1 MMTRAMVRASL
12 VGLLL
17 ALNLVPA
24 LAQAPASTLDRIRET
39 GHIRIG
45 YSTEVP
51 PFSYLGP
58 DGKVL
63 GYSIDLCN
71 RVSDGIRDQ
80 LGLSAL
86 TIDYVLRTPSNRVA
100 KINDGEIDIECVA
113 STNTAERR
121 KSVAFS
127 YPHFMTAVQFIAL
140 KDGGPRRIAEL
151 VGHSVASTMG
161 TTVIGQINAVS
172 REKGL
177 NIAVVPTPD
186 HQVAFDMMASGRV
199 AAFAMDSIILSTR
212 VANAKNPDLYIMSE
226 DAFGPPEPYGLMMRH
241 DDQPFV
247 DAVNA
252 ALAGIFSSGEIKQI
266 YAKWFQSPIPPSGT
280 NLQLPMSAAL
290 AAAFAAP
297 EAISD

>member
-1 MMTRAMVRASL
+1 MIIRATVRAVL
-12 VGLLL
+12 AGLML
-17 ALNLVPA
+17 AHTLPLA
-24 LAQAPASTLDRIRET
+24 LAQAPVSTLERMRDT

-45 YSTEVP
+45 YSAEVP
-51 PFSYLGP
+51 PFSYLGA
-58 DGKVL
+58 DGQVL
-63 GYSIDLCN
+63 GYSIDICN
-71 RVSDGIRDQ
+71 RVAELLGEQ
-80 LGLSAL
+80 LALPDL

-100 KINDGEIDIECVA
+100 MLNNGDIDIECVA

-127 YPHFMTAVQFIAL
+127 YPHFMTSVQFIAL
-140 KDGGPRRIAEL
+140 RDGGPRRIAEL
-151 VGHSVASTMG
+151 VGHSVASTLG
-161 TTVIGQINAVS
+161 TTVIGQLNAVS

-186 HQVAFDMMASGRV
+186 HQVAFDLMASGRV

-212 VANAKNPDLYIMSE
+212 VANAKDPDLYIMSE

-252 ALAGIFSSGEIKQI
+252 ALASIFSSGEINQI
-266 YAKWFQSPIPPSGT
+266 YGKWFTSPIPPKGI
-280 NLQLPMSAAL
+280 NLHLPMSEAL
-290 AAAFAAP
+290 AMAFAAP
-297 EAISD
+297 AAVTD

>member
-1 MMTRAMVRASL
+1 MIIRATVRAVL
-12 VGLLL
+12 AGLML
-17 ALNLVPA
+17 AHTLPLA
-24 LAQAPASTLDRIRET
+24 LAQAPVSTLERMRDT

-45 YSTEVP
+45 YSAEVP
-51 PFSYLGP
+51 PFSYLGA
-58 DGKVL
+58 DGQVL
-63 GYSIDLCN
+63 GYSIDICN
-71 RVSDGIRDQ
+71 RVAELLGEQ
-80 LGLSAL
+80 LALPDL

-100 KINDGEIDIECVA
+100 MLNNGDIDIECVA

-127 YPHFMTAVQFIAL
+127 YPHFMTSVQFIAL
-140 KDGGPRRIAEL
+140 RDGGPRRIAEL
-151 VGHSVASTMG
+151 VGHSVASTLG
-161 TTVIGQINAVS
+161 TTVIGQLNAVS

-186 HQVAFDMMASGRV
+186 HQVAFDLMASGRV

-212 VANAKNPDLYIMSE
+212 VANAKDPDLYIMSE

-252 ALAGIFSSGEIKQI
+252 ALASIFSSGEINQI
-266 YAKWFQSPIPPSGT
+266 YGKWFTSPIPPKGI
-280 NLQLPMSAAL
+280 NLHLPMSEAL
-290 AAAFAAP
+290 AMAFAAP
-297 EAISD
+297 TVVTD